1 MNVNPILTPSDFQA
15 LLAELKKYAASPI
28 EPPMSVEDVMSFLGC
43 GRTSVNRYMKQ
54 GMPFHRLNARPVFYA
69 SEINDWIK
77 NKPPK

>member
-1 MNVNPILTPSDFQA
+1 MNHVLTPTDFNT
-15 LLAELKKYAASPI
+15 LLNELKKYAASPI

-43 GRTSVNRYMKQ
+43 GRTSVNRYMKR
-54 GMPFHRLNARPVFYA
+54 GMPFHRLNSRPVFYA